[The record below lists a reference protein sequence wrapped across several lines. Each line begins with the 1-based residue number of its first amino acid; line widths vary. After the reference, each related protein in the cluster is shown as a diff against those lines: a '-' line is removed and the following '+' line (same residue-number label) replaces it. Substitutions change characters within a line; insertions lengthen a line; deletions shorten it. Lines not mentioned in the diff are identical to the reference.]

1 MADDV
6 LEIVKHRNDF
16 QRDGHRRVLLA
27 LLISIILNGLLGSAF
42 VYLVTHPPA
51 PQYFATTINGRITP
65 LIPLDQPNMPPST
78 LLQWANS
85 AAIAAYTYNFVNYRQ
100 ELQSASEFFTPDGW
114 NEFIS
119 ALNSSNNL
127 KAVIDKKLVV
137 SAVATGAPVIV
148 DQGVL
153 NGTYTW
159 SIQMP
164 MLVTYQSA
172 SQTARQN
179 IVVKIVV
186 QRISTLNSAR
196 GIGISSFV
204 AS

>member
-1 MADDV
+1 MADDALQV
-6 LEIVKHRNDF
+6 VNLRREF

-27 LLISIILNGLLGSAF
+27 LMISMVLNAILAIAF
-42 VYLVTHPPA
+42 GYIVTHPPA

-85 AAIAAYTYNFVNYRQ
+85 AAIAAYTYNFVNYRE
-100 ELQSASEFFTPDGW
+100 ELQAASDFFTPQGW
-114 NEFIS
+114 SDFTG
-119 ALNSSNNL
+119 ALKTSNNL
-127 KAVIDKKLVV
+127 NSVIQKKLVV
-137 SAVATGAPVIV
+137 SAVATGAPVIL
-148 DQGVL
+148 DQGVV

-159 SIQMP
+159 TVQMP

-172 SQTARQN
+172 SQVARQN
-179 IVVKIVV
+179 IMVKMVI